1 MSLTAKERRVIRS
14 GAPWT
19 REDLPD
25 LSRLTPAAWEA
36 VCAALNAIADEPE
49 SLARAKE
56 ALLRVARATPLTSVD
71 RVILLANAYR
81 DEYRAAWRKR

>member
-1 MSLTAKERRVIRS
+1 VSLTAKERRVIRS

-49 SLARAKE
+49 SLARAK
-56 ALLRVARATPLTSVD
+56 
-71 RVILLANAYR
+71 
-81 DEYRAAWRKR
+81 